1 MITFREWQKINE
13 SYDQSLGVKS
23 AQSVVNP
30 NLSAFYDILEAKKKA
45 MKKKMELDGGEELED
60 EKPLDSTGD
69 GETVKPKSE
78 KDLPKKDDEKGNEES
93 PEDEESS
100 DDELRDKM
108 DDEDSDESDESS
120 DKKLFMKKK
129 MKKDEKCD
137 DKKDKKEKKEEKD
150 KKDEK
155 CDDKKVK
162 KEDVEFLQSL
172 SKMMELPKSYNYE
185 NLEELPKIDPI
196 TGYVIK

>member
-45 MKKKMELDGGEELED
+45 MKKKMELDSSEESE

-78 KDLPKKDDEKGNEES
+78 KDLPKKDDEKDDMDS
-93 PEDEESS
+93 AEDEESS

-108 DDEDSDESDESS
+108 DDEDSDESDDSS

-137 DKKDKKEKKEEKD
+137 DKKEKKEEKD

-155 CDDKKVK
+155 CDNKKVK

-172 SKMMELPKSYNYE
+172 SKIMELPKSYNYE